1 MSEAQIISNPFSQMI
16 DLGAVLSAVQNSER
30 LSGLKSRIF
39 RPLSKPVVVSDDAD
53 VVAFDEALDSL
64 DEAVG

>member
-30 LSGLKSRIF
+30 LSGLQSRIF
-39 RPLSKPVVVSDDAD
+39 RPLNKPAVVRGDAD
-53 VVAFDEALDSL
+53 AVAFDEALESL
-64 DEAVG
+64 DEAVE